1 MAMNDM
7 LAGQIAAVMERLN
20 DLPEVLLSPQSRLY
34 WGYLLVTFTL
44 ALVLYLLDQA
54 VTSRSP
60 RDFLR
65 RLLPR
70 EVYRHHSFRVDVQ
83 LKLFNHLLAPAS
95 WLAEAVSVLGIAGVI
110 SAAGHALVDGGPV
123 FPGDLSVLGK
133 IGIGLLVFM
142 AYDFGMYVS
151 HYLGHK
157 FPLMWE
163 LHRVHHSAEHLN
175 PLTTYR
181 FHPLEL
187 VTEGLCLTVS
197 VGLMAGVV
205 GIFFDLAVV
214 MRYFDMVHAWLFLR
228 LFNLVGGNLRHMHI
242 WWNWPNW
249 LGHIISSPAQHQIH
263 HSIERRHYGKNLA
276 SCFALWDWLF
286 GTLYQPRER
295 EQLVFGVNEGVV
307 HRHLPG
313 VLLQP
318 LHGMVRVLSGH
329 DTQTPPST
337 GPHTGVTRR

>member
-1 MAMNDM
+1 MAMNEM
-7 LAGQIAAVMERLN
+7 LTGLLAVVMDRLN

-44 ALVLYLLDQA
+44 ALVLYLLDRA
-54 VTSRSP
+54 VTSHSP
-60 RDFLR
+60 GDFLR

-95 WLAEAVSVLGIAGVI
+95 WLAESVSIVGIAGVI
-110 SAAGHALVDGGPV
+110 SSAGHVLVEGRPV
-123 FPGDLSVLGK
+123 FAGELSVLGK

-142 AYDFGMYVS
+142 AYDFGKYVS

-175 PLTTYR
+175 PFTAYR

-187 VTEGLCLTVS
+187 VVEGFCITLCA
-197 VGLMAGVV
+197 GLMAGVV
-205 GIFFDLAVV
+205 GIFVDLTVV
-214 MRYFDMVHAWLFLR
+214 MRYFDLVHAWLFLR
-228 LFNLVGGNLRHMHI
+228 LFNLVGGNLRHMHL

-263 HSIERRHYGKNLA
+263 HSIERRHHGKNLA

-295 EQLVFGVNEGVV
+295 EALVFGVNEGVV
-307 HRHLPG
+307 HRHLPE

-318 LHGMVRVLSGH
+318 LHGVGRVLCGH
-329 DTQTPPST
+329 DAPTLT
-337 GPHTGVTRR
+337 GAGTHTGVTRR